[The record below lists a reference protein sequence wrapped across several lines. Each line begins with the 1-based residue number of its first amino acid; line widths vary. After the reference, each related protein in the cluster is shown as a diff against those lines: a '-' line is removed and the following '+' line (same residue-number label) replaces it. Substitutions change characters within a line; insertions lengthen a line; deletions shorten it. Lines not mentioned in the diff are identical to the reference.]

1 MSDQTYVCKQCG
13 KQVDLKRGESIPI
26 CCDKPMEPLPYC
38 TKIPNAEMDR
48 LTDSDEP
55 CADGTTPK
63 KYRH

>member
-1 MSDQTYVCKQCG
+1 MSDQTYICRECG
-13 KQVDLKRGESIPI
+13 KQKTVTEGEPVPI
-26 CCDKPMEPLPYC
+26 CCTKPMEPLPYC

-48 LTDSDEP
+48 PTDSDEP